1 MTSIRRASPEGLL
14 LLLDIQRSTATADV
28 QLIFLLNTNTIDD
41 ADWTTAQTLADLN
54 YVSGDIHPS
63 SSTSYTVPNVSFQ
76 RDGSQIVMRHDAV
89 SISPLLAPGSD
100 SVEHALYAFNDGAL
114 PTIGNMVPLL
124 ITDVL
129 TQPTGAGTYVVTDG
143 NGIVLWETDY

>member
-1 MTSIRRASPEGLL
+1 MTSIRRASPEGLR
-14 LLLDIQRSTATADV
+14 LLLDITRNTASADV

-41 ADWTTAQTLADLN
+41 ANWTASQTLADLN

-63 SSTSYTVPNVSFQ
+63 SSTSYTLPNVTFQ
-76 RDGSQIVMRHDAV
+76 RDGSQIVMRHDVV
-89 SISPLLAPGSD
+89 SISPLLAPAANSI
-100 SVEHALYAFNDGAL
+100 EHALYAFNDGAAS
-114 PTIGNMVPLL
+114 IADMVPLL

-129 TQPTGAGTYVVTDG
+129 TQPTGAGTYAVSDG

>member
-1 MTSIRRASPEGLL
+1 MTSIRRASPEGLK
-14 LLLDIQRSTATADV
+14 LLLDITRNTATADV

-41 ADWTTAQTLADLN
+41 ANWTAAQKLSDLN

-63 SSTSYTVPNVSFQ
+63 SSTSYAVNNVQFQ
-76 RDGSQIVMRHDAV
+76 RDGSQIVMRHNTV
-89 SISPLLAPGSD
+89 NITPLSAPPSND
-100 SVEHALYAFNDGAL
+100 VEHALYAFNDNAGSIAA
-114 PTIGNMVPLL
+114 MVPLL

-129 TQPTGAGTYVVTDG
+129 TQPTGAGTYAVSDG

>member
-1 MTSIRRASPEGLL
+1 MTSIRRASPEGLR
-14 LLLDIQRSTATADV
+14 LLLDITRTTGTADV

-41 ADWTTAQTLADLN
+41 ANWTAAQTLADLN
-54 YVSGDIHPS
+54 YVGGDVHPS
-63 SSTSYTVPNVSFQ
+63 SSTSYTVPNVTFQ

-89 SISPLLAPGSD
+89 SISPLSAPSSND
-100 SVEHALYAFNDGAL
+100 VEHALYAFNDSA
-114 PTIGNMVPLL
+114 PSIAAMVPLL

>member
-1 MTSIRRASPEGLL
+1 MTSIRRASPEGLK
-14 LLLDIQRSTATADV
+14 LLLDITRNTSGADV

-54 YVSGDIHPS
+54 YVSGDIHPTA
-63 SSTSYTVPNVSFQ
+63 STSYLVPNVTFQ
-76 RDGSQIVMRHDAV
+76 RDGSQIVMRHDTVA
-89 SISPLLAPGSD
+89 ITPLAAPSSN
-100 SVEHALYAFNDGAL
+100 SVEHALYAFNDSAGSIAA
-114 PTIGNMVPLL
+114 MVPLL

-129 TQPTGAGTYVVTDG
+129 TQPTGVGTYSVSDG